1 MIVNEI
7 YGTDATSMKVHI
19 ELTAET
25 ETNKKRKNFEIHTLQ

>member
-7 YGTDATSMKVHI
+7 YDIDALSIKIHI

-25 ETNKKRKNFEIHTLQ
+25 ETYKKRKNFEIEILH